1 MKRLPDRPNIGHLK
15 KQAKDLLALY
25 REGDASAF
33 ARFRAALPIAANAD
47 NRTIASLDLRLHDAQ
62 SCVARE
68 HGFASWA
75 ELKSFVAAR
84 EAQSSDPAA
93 TALTLMRLIYAGDI
107 AGGMN
112 RARPA
117 VAERGAAQPRP
128 VAGGDARHAVAN
140 VGQPQQR
147 RDGELAQRPVVVQR
161 VAHAGGD
168 AAPTAQP
175 EAGGVLAGRAIDG
188 PVVLGL

>member
-1 MKRLPDRPNIGHLK
+1 MKRLPDRPNVGHLK

-33 ARFRAALPIAANAD
+33 ARFRAALPAAANAD
-47 NRTIASLDLRLHDAQ
+47 DRTIASLDLRLHDAQ

-117 VAERGAAQPRP
+117 VA
-128 VAGGDARHAVAN
+128 AR
-140 VGQPQQR
+140 
-147 RDGELAQRPVVVQR
+147 L
-161 VAHAGGD
+161 
-168 AAPTAQP
+168 
-175 EAGGVLAGRAIDG
+175 L
-188 PVVLGL
+188 